1 MTALGEVLRPS
12 KDPVRVED
20 PATARLISVKLHG
33 KGAVQR
39 TVGDGKAP
47 KPFTGNRGRAGQF
60 VFSRIWARRGAMAL
74 VPVELDG
81 VVVTNE
87 FPLFDVDSA
96 RLDARYLNR
105 YVQTP
110 SFLAA
115 LERVSAGASGQNRV
129 KEAAFLG
136 LDIPLPPLPEQHRI
150 GSILDHAD
158 TLRARR
164 QGGRRLYLELIE
176 SQHDRHTREAT
187 EVTIATLLREGALT
201 VHKDGNHG
209 SVYPRAEEFVPS
221 GVPFLTAKAVRDD
234 GTFITEAVDHLNET
248 KARQLRVGWIR
259 RNDVLLSHNASV
271 GKVAVYEGQF
281 GEALIGTSLTSFRS
295 NPALLD
301 PRFLAASLRS
311 SFFQRQLT
319 SNMAQTTRNQVP
331 ITAQRELR
339 VKWVGLAQ
347 QRAFVTIA
355 EEINARLRD
364 EWRSAAAYEELFAS
378 LQSRAFR
385 GEL

>member
-1 MTALGEVLRPS
+1 MAV
-12 KDPVRVED
+12 V
-20 PATARLISVKLHG
+20 PA
-33 KGAVQR
+33 
-39 TVGDGKAP
+39 
-47 KPFTGNRGRAGQF
+47 
-60 VFSRIWARRGAMAL
+60 
-74 VPVELDG
+74 ELDG

-110 SFLAA
+110 SFLAD

-129 KEAAFLG
+129 KEADFLG
-136 LDIPLPPLPEQHRI
+136 LDIPLPPLPEQRRI
-150 GSILDHAD
+150 AAILDHAD
-158 TLRARR
+158 ALRVRR

-176 SQHDRHTREAT
+176 SQYDRHTRGAS

-209 SVYPRAEEFVPS
+209 SVYPRAEEFGPS

-281 GEALIGTSLTSFRS
+281 GEALIGTSLTSFRAES
-295 NPALLD
+295 TLLD

-339 VKWVGLAQ
+339 VKRVGLAQ

-355 EEINARLRD
+355 EKINARLRD
-364 EWRSAAAYEELFAS
+364 EWRSVAAYEELFAS

>member
-1 MTALGEVLRPS
+1 VTAVPLAELVSPAGRKAGAETGLPVYSVTKHAGFVPSLEYFKKQVFSRAVEGYKLVEPGDFAYATIHLDEGSIGIAPERALISPMYTVFKTDDSRVDPRYLIRFLKSPRALARYSQLGKGAIHRRKAISLTALGAL
-12 KDPVRVED
+12 PV
-20 PATARLISVKLHG
+20 
-33 KGAVQR
+33 
-39 TVGDGKAP
+39 
-47 KPFTGNRGRAGQF
+47 
-60 VFSRIWARRGAMAL
+60 
-74 VPVELDG
+74 
-81 VVVTNE
+81 
-87 FPLFDVDSA
+87 
-96 RLDARYLNR
+96 
-105 YVQTP
+105 
-110 SFLAA
+110 
-115 LERVSAGASGQNRV
+115 
-129 KEAAFLG
+129 
-136 LDIPLPPLPEQHRI
+136 PLPPLPEQRRI
-150 GSILDHAD
+150 AAILDHAD
-158 TLRARR
+158 ALRARR
-164 QGGRRLYLELIE
+164 QSGRGLYLELIE
-176 SQHDRHTREAT
+176 SQYDRHTRGAS
-187 EVTIATLLREGALT
+187 EVTIATLLREGALA

-209 SVYPRAEEFVPS
+209 SVYPRVEEFGPS
-221 GVPFLTAKAVRDD
+221 GVPFLTAKVVRDD

-295 NPALLD
+295 EPSLLD
-301 PRFLAASLRS
+301 PSFLAASLRS

-339 VKWVGLAQ
+339 VKWVGLEQ

-355 EEINARLRD
+355 EQINARLRD
-364 EWRSAAAYEELFAS
+364 EWRTVAAYEELFVS